1 MQFLIDEDVPAGLV
15 KSLISLG
22 HDAVRVTPSSPDL
35 EIAKRVKEESRVL
48 VTLDKDFTNTAL
60 YSPHEM
66 NIVHIHIHPPYSDT
80 IINSFKKLLSSVPP
94 VKIQGLT
101 ILEKEGHIKVP
112 AA

>member
-1 MQFLIDEDVPAGLV
+1 MKFLIDEDVPAGLV
-15 KSLISLG
+15 KFLMSVG
-22 HDAVRVTPSSPDL
+22 HDAVRVAPASPDP
-35 EIAKRVKEESRVL
+35 EIAKRAMRESRIL

-60 YSPHEM
+60 YPPREM
-66 NIVHIHIHPPYSDT
+66 NIIHIRIHPPYENT
-80 IINSFKKLLSSVPP
+80 IVGSFRKLLSSIPP